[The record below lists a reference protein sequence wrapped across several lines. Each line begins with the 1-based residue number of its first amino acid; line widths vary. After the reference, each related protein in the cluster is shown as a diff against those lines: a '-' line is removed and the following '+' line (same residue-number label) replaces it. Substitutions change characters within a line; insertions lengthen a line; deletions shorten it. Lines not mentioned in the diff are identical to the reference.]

1 MENQDFTTTI
11 LVNQSPQEAFKAIT
25 NLRAWWS
32 ASIEGITDELNAEF
46 MYHYQ
51 DVHYCKMKLVELIP
65 DQKVVWE
72 VLDNYFKFTTD
83 KSEWIG
89 SKPTF
94 TISQKGNQTEITFVH
109 EGLVPQDECFEIC
122 REAWTN
128 YITNSL
134 YSLITTGKG
143 QPNAKEA
150 DSFDAKLVEK
160 WKLA

>member
-1 MENQDFTTTI
+1 MENQDLTVTI
-11 LVNQSPQEAFKAIT
+11 LVNQSPAVAFKAIIDM
-25 NLRAWWS
+25 RAWWS
-32 ASIEGITDELNAEF
+32 ASIEGDTDKLNAEF
-46 MYHYQ
+46 IYHYQ
-51 DVHYCKMKLVELIP
+51 DVHYCKMRLIELIP

-72 VLDNYFKFTTD
+72 VLDNYFKFTSD
-83 KSEWIG
+83 KREWIG

-94 TISQKGNQTEITFVH
+94 TVSQKGNQTEVTFVH

-122 REAWTN
+122 KEAWTN
-128 YITNSL
+128 YIANSL